1 MKTQSL
7 AGQWQFRQAGQ
18 TEWLPAQVPGGV
30 HTDLLAAGKIPDPF
44 VADNELRVQ
53 WIPERAWEYD
63 LIFDVPTDLLA
74 GERLFLVCDG
84 LKGLPDAIGAT
95 WELTQVQTCII
106 HLIRNTFRYAA
117 RQHWEKMAK
126 DLRPIYTAPN
136 IEAAEQALTAFEGSW
151 DEKYPMISESWR
163 ERWDLIT
170 PFLALPADLRKI
182 VYTTNSIEALNRQI
196 RKTIKTRGH
205 FPTQDA
211 ASKLIY
217 LAITRA
223 ENGWRNV
230 HGWTRARTALKI
242 HFKDR
247 MPDNP

>member
-1 MKTQSL
+1 MWWQETEGAKFWLAVLNDLKQRGIDDVLICCVDGL
-7 AGQWQFRQAGQ
+7 AGF
-18 TEWLPAQVPGGV
+18 E
-30 HTDLLAAGKIPDPF
+30 
-44 VADNELRVQ
+44 
-53 WIPERAWEYD
+53 
-63 LIFDVPTDLLA
+63 
-74 GERLFLVCDG
+74 
-84 LKGLPDAIGAT
+84 DAIEAVFPKA
-95 WELTQVQTCII
+95 WVQTCVV
-106 HLIRNTFRYAA
+106 HQIRNSMNYVAYQDRKPVA
-117 RQHWEKMAK
+117 R